1 MIGYI
6 EGKVLYNE
14 GNLLLVENG
23 GIGFEIICSA
33 QALSRMLENG
43 EGSVYVYTQVKD
55 DGISLFGF
63 DTIEEKRMFLK
74 LISVS
79 GVGAK
84 MGITILGGMSL
95 RDLAL
100 AIATSDVKMLSSVK
114 GLGKKTAER
123 IIVELRE
130 KVSASDDSMPSGVA
144 AVRAL
149 GSDGENAVT
158 ALMSL
163 GYTRAVSAKA
173 VEYAISRGADCVEE
187 IIAEALR
194 SLA

>member
-6 EGKVLYNE
+6 KGKVLSNDA
-14 GNLLLVENG
+14 NLLLVENG
-23 GIGFEIICSA
+23 GIGFEITCSA
-33 QALSRMLENG
+33 QALSRMLEKG
-43 EGSVYVYTQVKD
+43 EGAVYVYTQLKD

-63 DTIEEKRMFLK
+63 DSLEEKRMFLK

-84 MGITILGGMSL
+84 MGITVLGGMSL

-130 KVSASDDSMPSGVA
+130 KVSADDDSLPSGVA
-144 AVRAL
+144 TVRAL
-149 GSDGENAVT
+149 GLDGENAVT

-173 VEYAISRGADCVEE
+173 VECAISRGADCVEE

>member
-6 EGKVLYNE
+6 KGKVLSNE

-23 GIGFEIICSA
+23 GIGFEITCSA
-33 QALSRMLENG
+33 QALSRMLEKG
-43 EGSVYVYTQVKD
+43 EGAVYVYTQLKD

-63 DTIEEKRMFLK
+63 DSLEEKRMFLK

-84 MGITILGGMSL
+84 MGITVLGGMSL

-130 KVSASDDSMPSGVA
+130 KVSADDDSLPSGVA

-149 GSDGENAVT
+149 GLDGENAVT